1 MIKHD
6 RVSDGRHLMEQE
18 IASLAE
24 DMVTICVPIG
34 EANFDRLFETLAGEL
49 SEMLY
54 QGNRLPEN
62 AYKAV
67 SCLGRHESAR
77 TGLQPVST

>member
-18 IASLAE
+18 IASL
-24 DMVTICVPIG
+24 G
-34 EANFDRLFETLAGEL
+34 EADFDRLFESLAEEL
-49 SEMLY
+49 GDMLY

-67 SCLGRHESAR
+67 SCMGR
-77 TGLQPVST
+77 Q